1 MKNASRLR
9 GIFLWEAEQLIH
21 FVEDPVQ
28 AAELR
33 RLCQGSA
40 FGCKLAAVEAAYGF
54 HRDFARFWTD
64 GFAAYGQLDG
74 ALTLAGTPQDP
85 EEAAA
90 FIRMLGAEALLGPQA
105 VLESLGLS
113 PSLTGP
119 VLVKR
124 LAPGAARPQPD
135 IRLPTAYRLLA
146 GAGLAGPWEAFYLDL
161 SHRLRHGAA
170 RALVIEAG
178 GRPAG
183 CAVAGAVTEQEAV
196 LSALGVEPEFRR
208 KGLGTALV
216 QGIASMLP
224 GRTLYALRKDGAN
237 EGFYAQL
244 GFQEAGR
251 WGQVEM

>member
-21 FVEDPVQ
+21 FVEVPVQ

-33 RLCQGSA
+33 RLGQGSA

-105 VLESLGLS
+105 VLE
-113 PSLTGP
+113 
-119 VLVKR
+119 
-124 LAPGAARPQPD
+124 
-135 IRLPTAYRLLA
+135 
-146 GAGLAGPWEAFYLDL
+146 
-161 SHRLRHGAA
+161 
-170 RALVIEAG
+170 
-178 GRPAG
+178 
-183 CAVAGAVTEQEAV
+183 
-196 LSALGVEPEFRR
+196 FRQHFTQYI
-208 KGLGTALV
+208 K
-216 QGIASMLP
+216 
-224 GRTLYALRKDGAN
+224 
-237 EGFYAQL
+237 
-244 GFQEAGR
+244 
-251 WGQVEM
+251 